1 MRAVRACKGAK
12 LGVQGGA
19 SAYSSGNLCTYYT
32 YRMPAELLGH
42 VVKVD
47 EHGHVPV
54 AVAQVLLEVACLA
67 VVKVRLVPGTCG
79 AAASA
84 AWGLRSGLR
93 PLLCSACG
101 A

>member
-1 MRAVRACKGAK
+1 V
-12 LGVQGGA
+12 GVL
-19 SAYSSGNLCTYYT
+19 YSPGNLV
-32 YRMPAELLGH
+32 YRYRVPAELLGH

-54 AVAQVLLEVACLA
+54 AVAQVLLEVACLT
-67 VVKVRLVPGTCG
+67 VVKVRLVPGTRG

-84 AWGLRSGLR
+84 ARDCVGCVRLRPLLWSSLWSGLR
-93 PLLCSACG
+93 PLLWPACG

>member
-1 MRAVRACKGAK
+1 MRAVRACQGVK
-12 LGVQGGA
+12 LGLQGGA
-19 SAYSSGNLCTYYT
+19 SAYSSGNLCTYA
-32 YRMPAELLGH
+32 YRVPAELLGN

-84 AWGLRSGLR
+84 ARS
-93 PLLCSACG
+93 
-101 A
+101 

>member
-1 MRAVRACKGAK
+1 
-12 LGVQGGA
+12 
-19 SAYSSGNLCTYYT
+19 
-32 YRMPAELLGH
+32 MPAELLGH

-84 AWGLRSGLR
+84 AWGCGQGRGLCCMGLWSGLR
-93 PLLCSACG
+93 PLLHGAVVRAAASAVLSVRRVAKG
-101 A
+101 V